1 MNIQSKRNKQI
12 GISSSTKKDMEK
24 SSLLKL
30 AFQSSFSPLQL
41 VSFSLESYICFI
53 LSLHFSFFSEKS

>member
-30 AFQSSFSPLQL
+30 AF
-41 VSFSLESYICFI
+41 
-53 LSLHFSFFSEKS
+53 